1 MDYILTFL
9 EGIISVISPC
19 MLPMLPIYISYFAGN
34 SKEKKNVLKK
44 SIYFV
49 AGFTIIFCILG
60 LFAGAVGGLLS
71 EYKTAVNIVC
81 GTIIIIFG
89 LSFLEIIKIP
99 FFKGINSNHTI
110 NNSFSAFVFGII
122 FSVNLTPCIG
132 TFLGSA
138 LMMASAS
145 GEWVKGVAMLLCYSL
160 GIGIPFILSALIIDK
175 LNSLFSSIKKH
186 YTVINNV
193 CGIFLI
199 IVGISILFGWL
210 NKLLSLFS

>member
-1 MDYILTFL
+1 MFCY
-9 EGIISVISPC
+9 GIH
-19 MLPMLPIYISYFAGN
+19 N
-34 SKEKKNVLKK
+34 
-44 SIYFV
+44 
-49 AGFTIIFCILG
+49 IFCILG

-71 EYKTAVNIVC
+71 KYKTAVNIVC
-81 GTIIIIFG
+81 GTIIILFG

-99 FFKGINSNHTI
+99 FFKGINSNYTI

-199 IVGISILFGWL
+199 IVGISILFGWF